1 MSGGSIVKRN
11 LSTIQQWLQAEG
23 QHIAAQQVTGVCIDS
38 RNVQAGDLFIPFR
51 GEQVNGHQYVKGA
64 IEKGAIAALWLK
76 DEPNP
81 PADIPLLFVED
92 SELALQQMAR
102 SYRSELTCTVI
113 GVTGSNGKTSTK
125 DLIAGVL
132 SPYRKVKKTEGNFN
146 NELGLPLTLLS
157 IEDDTEVAILEMGM
171 SGFGEIS
178 FLSTLAKPQFAVI
191 TNIGEAH
198 MQDLGSREG
207 IAKAKFEITDGLT
220 SGGMLLY
227 DGDEPLLQE
236 LVRQQPDFYSVS
248 FGYEQADLTAQHILS
263 TDKGSS
269 FTVTGKLEGQF
280 TIPVYGSHQVK
291 NALAAV
297 MIAKELGLSEKQIE
311 ESLSG
316 TLLTD
321 MRMQPMVGKNGS
333 LLIND
338 AYNAAPT
345 SMRAAFR
352 FIDETSVKE
361 DKWLV
366 LGDML
371 ELGTDER
378 HYHEGLAEDLKKM
391 NVKGIALFGSRMKWL
406 ADQLTDYPG
415 EVMWTANDTDLL
427 AEALR
432 PKLTEQ
438 TVVLFKG
445 SRGMK
450 LERIIA
456 MLTEEQ
462 L

>member
-1 MSGGSIVKRN
+1 MKRN
-11 LSTIQQWLQAEG
+11 LSMIQKWLQAEG
-23 QHIAAQQVTGVCIDS
+23 QHIAEQLVTGVSIDS

-51 GEQVNGHQYVKGA
+51 GEQVNGHQYVNGA
-64 IEKGAIAALWLK
+64 IEQGAVAALWLK

-102 SYRSELTCTVI
+102 SYRSELTCTII

-146 NELGLPLTLLS
+146 NELGLPLTLLAV
-157 IEDDTEVAILEMGM
+157 EDDTEVAILEMGM
-171 SGFGEIS
+171 SGYGEIS

-207 IAKAKFEITDGLT
+207 IAKAKFEIIDGLV
-220 SGGMLLY
+220 SGGVLLY
-227 DGDEPLLQE
+227 DGDEPLLNE
-236 LVRQQPDFYSVS
+236 LVHQQPSLRNVS
-248 FGYEQADLTAQHILS
+248 FGYEQADLTVQQIIS

-269 FTVTGKLEGQF
+269 FTVNGKLEGQF

-291 NALAAV
+291 NALAAI
-297 MIAKELGLSEKQIE
+297 MIAKELDLTEQQIE
-311 ESLSG
+311 ESLSE
-316 TLLTD
+316 TTLTD
-321 MRMQPMVGKNGS
+321 MRMQPIAGKNGS

-352 FIDETSVKE
+352 FIDETAVKQN
-361 DKWLV
+361 KWLV

-371 ELGTDER
+371 ELGTDEQR
-378 HYHEGLAEDLKKM
+378 YHEELADELKKM
-391 NVKGIALFGSRMKWL
+391 NVNGIALFGPRMKWL
-406 ADQLTDYPG
+406 SEQLKDYPG
-415 EVMWTANDTDLL
+415 DIMWTANDTELL
-427 AEALR
+427 ADALR
-432 PKLTEQ
+432 PKLSDQ

-450 LERIIA
+450 LERIIK
-456 MLTEEQ
+456 LLVEEK

>member
-1 MSGGSIVKRN
+1 MKRN
-11 LSTIQQWLQAEG
+11 LSMIQKWLQAEG
-23 QHIAAQQVTGVCIDS
+23 QHIAEQLVTGVSIDS

-51 GEQVNGHQYVKGA
+51 GEQVNGHQYVNGA
-64 IEKGAIAALWLK
+64 IEQGAVAALWLK

-102 SYRSELTCTVI
+102 SYRSELTCTIV

-146 NELGLPLTLLS
+146 NELGLPLTLLAV
-157 IEDDTEVAILEMGM
+157 EDDTEVAILEMGM
-171 SGFGEIS
+171 SGYGEIS
-178 FLSTLAKPQFAVI
+178 FLSRLAKPQFAVI

-207 IAKAKFEITDGLT
+207 IAKAKFEIIDGLV
-220 SGGMLLY
+220 SGGVLLY
-227 DGDEPLLQE
+227 DGDEPLLNE
-236 LVRQQPDFYSVS
+236 LVHQQPSLRNVS
-248 FGYEQADLTAQHILS
+248 FGYEQADLTVQQIIS

-269 FTVTGKLEGQF
+269 FTVNGKLEGQF

-291 NALAAV
+291 NALAAI
-297 MIAKELGLSEKQIE
+297 MIAKELDLTEQQIE
-311 ESLSG
+311 ESLSE
-316 TLLTD
+316 TTLTD
-321 MRMQPMVGKNGS
+321 MRMQPIAGKNGS

-352 FIDETSVKE
+352 FIDETAVKQN
-361 DKWLV
+361 KWLV

-371 ELGTDER
+371 ELGTDEQR
-378 HYHEGLAEDLKKM
+378 YHEELADELKKM
-391 NVKGIALFGSRMKWL
+391 NVNGIALFGPRMKWL
-406 ADQLTDYPG
+406 SEQLKDYPG
-415 EVMWTANDTDLL
+415 DIMWTANDTELL
-427 AEALR
+427 ADALR
-432 PKLTEQ
+432 PKLSDQ

-450 LERIIA
+450 LERIIK
-456 MLTEEQ
+456 LLVEEK

>member
-1 MSGGSIVKRN
+1 
-11 LSTIQQWLQAEG
+11 
-23 QHIAAQQVTGVCIDS
+23 
-38 RNVQAGDLFIPFR
+38 
-51 GEQVNGHQYVKGA
+51 
-64 IEKGAIAALWLK
+64 
-76 DEPNP
+76 
-81 PADIPLLFVED
+81 
-92 SELALQQMAR
+92 
-102 SYRSELTCTVI
+102 
-113 GVTGSNGKTSTK
+113 
-125 DLIAGVL
+125 
-132 SPYRKVKKTEGNFN
+132 
-146 NELGLPLTLLS
+146 
-157 IEDDTEVAILEMGM
+157 MGM

-291 NALAAV
+291 NALAAI

>member
-1 MSGGSIVKRN
+1 MKRN

-76 DEPNP
+76 DESNP

-291 NALAAV
+291 NALAAI

>member
-1 MSGGSIVKRN
+1 MKRN

-23 QHIAAQQVTGVCIDS
+23 QHIAEQQVTGVCIDS
-38 RNVQAGDLFIPFR
+38 RNVKAGDLFIPFR

-64 IEKGAIAALWLK
+64 IEQGAIASLWLK

-81 PADIPLLFVED
+81 PTGLPLLFVED

-102 SYRSELTCTVI
+102 SYRSELRCTVI

-125 DLIAGVL
+125 DLVAGVL

-157 IEDDTEVAILEMGM
+157 VEDDTEVAILEMGM

-178 FLSTLAKPQFAVI
+178 FLSTLAQPQFTVI

-207 IAKAKFEITDGLT
+207 IAKAKFEIIDGLV

-227 DGDEPLLQE
+227 DGDEPLLKE
-236 LVRQQPDFYSVS
+236 LVHQQSSLRSVS
-248 FGYEQADLTAQHILS
+248 FGYEQADLTAQQIIS
-263 TDKGSS
+263 TDKGSA

-291 NALAAV
+291 NALAAII
-297 MIAKELGLSEKQIE
+297 IANELGLTEKQIE
-311 ESLSG
+311 ESLSE
-316 TLLTD
+316 TTLTD
-321 MRMQPMVGKNGS
+321 MRMQPIAGKNGS

-352 FIDETSVKE
+352 FIDETSVKQN
-361 DKWLV
+361 KWLV

-371 ELGTDER
+371 ELGTDEQR
-378 HYHEGLAEDLKKM
+378 YHEELAEELITM
-391 NVKGIALFGSRMKWL
+391 NVSGIALFGPRMKWL
-406 ADQLTDYPG
+406 SNQLKDYPG
-415 EVMWTANDTDLL
+415 EVMWTANDTVLL
-427 AEALR
+427 ADALR
-432 PKLTEQ
+432 PKLTDQ

-450 LERIIA
+450 LERIIEILA
-456 MLTEEQ
+456 EEK

>member
-1 MSGGSIVKRN
+1 MKRN
-11 LSTIQQWLQAEG
+11 LSTIQKWLQAEG
-23 QHIAAQQVTGVCIDS
+23 QHIAEQLVTGVSIDS
-38 RNVQAGDLFIPFR
+38 RNVRAGDLFIPFR

-64 IEKGAIAALWLK
+64 IEQGAIAALWLK

-81 PADIPLLFVED
+81 PSDIPLLFVED

-146 NELGLPLTLLS
+146 NELGLPLTLLAV
-157 IEDDTEVAILEMGM
+157 EDDTEVAILEMGM
-171 SGFGEIS
+171 SGFGEIN

-207 IAKAKFEITDGLT
+207 IAKAKFEIIDGLV

-227 DGDEPLLQE
+227 DGDEPLLKG
-236 LVRQQPDFYSVS
+236 LVQQQPSLRSVS
-248 FGYEQADLTAQHILS
+248 FGYEQADLTAQQIIS

-291 NALAAV
+291 NALAAI
-297 MIAKELGLSEKQIE
+297 MIAKELDLTEQQIK
-311 ESLSG
+311 ESLSE
-316 TLLTD
+316 TTLTD
-321 MRMQPMVGKNGS
+321 MRMQPVAGKNGS

-352 FIDETSVKE
+352 FIDGTSVKQN
-361 DKWLV
+361 KWLV

-371 ELGTDER
+371 ELGTDEQR
-378 HYHEGLAEDLKKM
+378 YHEELADELKKM
-391 NVKGIALFGSRMKWL
+391 NVNGIALFGPRMKWL
-406 ADQLTDYPG
+406 SEQLKDYPG
-415 EVMWTANDTDLL
+415 DIMWTANDTVLL

-432 PKLTEQ
+432 PKLTAQ

-450 LERIIA
+450 LERIIE
-456 MLTEEQ
+456 MLTEEE

>member
-1 MSGGSIVKRN
+1 MKRN
-11 LSTIQQWLQAEG
+11 LSKIQQWLQAEG
-23 QHIAAQQVTGVCIDS
+23 QHIKEQQVMGVCIDS
-38 RNVQAGDLFIPFR
+38 RHVQAGDLFIPFR
-51 GEQVNGHQYVKGA
+51 GEQVNGHQYVSGA
-64 IEKGAIAALWLK
+64 IEQGAIAALWLK

-92 SELALQQMAR
+92 AELALQQMAR

-157 IEDDTEVAILEMGM
+157 VEDDTEVAILEMGM

-178 FLSTLAKPQFAVI
+178 FLSTLANPQFAVI

-207 IAKAKFEITDGLT
+207 IAKAKFEIVDGLA

-227 DGDEPLLQE
+227 DGDETLLLE
-236 LVRQQPDFYSVS
+236 LIKEQLDLRSVS
-248 FGYEQADLTAQHILS
+248 FGYEQADLTAQHITS

-269 FTVTGKLEGQF
+269 FTVSGQLEGQF

-291 NALAAV
+291 NALAAIG
-297 MIAKELGLSEKQIE
+297 IAKELGLTEQQIKK
-311 ESLSG
+311 SLSE
-316 TLLTD
+316 TSLTD
-321 MRMQPMVGKNGS
+321 MRMQPVAGKNGS

-361 DKWLV
+361 NKWLV

-371 ELGTDER
+371 ELGTDEQR
-378 HYHEGLAEDLKKM
+378 YHEGLANDLKKM
-391 NVKGIALFGSRMKWL
+391 DVKGIALFGPRMKWL
-406 ADQLTDYPG
+406 ADQLKEYPG
-415 EVMWTANDTDLL
+415 DVMWTANDTELL
-427 AEALR
+427 ADALL
-432 PKLTEQ
+432 PNLTDQ

-456 MLTEEQ
+456 MLTEDPS
-462 L
+462 

>member
-1 MSGGSIVKRN
+1 MKRN

-76 DEPNP
+76 DESNP

-207 IAKAKFEITDGLT
+207 IAKAKFEITNGLT

>member
-1 MSGGSIVKRN
+1 MKRN

>member
-1 MSGGSIVKRN
+1 MKRN
-11 LSTIQQWLQAEG
+11 LTTIQQWLQAEG
-23 QHIAAQQVTGVCIDS
+23 QHIAEQQVTGVCIDS
-38 RNVQAGDLFIPFR
+38 RKVQAGDLFIPFR

-64 IEKGAIAALWLK
+64 IEQGAIAALWLK

-81 PADIPLLFVED
+81 PTDLPLLFVED
-92 SELALQQMAR
+92 AELALQQMAR

-132 SPYRKVKKTEGNFN
+132 SPYLKVKKTEGNFN
-146 NELGLPLTLLS
+146 NELGLPLTLLAV
-157 IEDDTEVAILEMGM
+157 EDDTEVAILEMGM

-207 IAKAKFEITDGLT
+207 IAKAKFEIIDGLE
-220 SGGMLLY
+220 GNGMLLY
-227 DGDEPLLQE
+227 DGDEPLLKG
-236 LVRQQPDFYSVS
+236 LVYQKSNLRSVS
-248 FGYEQADLTAQHILS
+248 FGYEQADLIAQQIIS

-269 FTVTGKLEGQF
+269 FTITGKHEGQYA
-280 TIPVYGSHQVK
+280 IPVYGSHQVK
-291 NALAAV
+291 NALAAII
-297 MIAKELGLSEKQIE
+297 IAKELGLTEKQIE
-311 ESLSG
+311 ESLSE
-316 TLLTD
+316 TTLTD
-321 MRMQPMVGKNGS
+321 MRMQPITGKNGS

-352 FIDETSVKE
+352 FIDETSVKQN
-361 DKWLV
+361 KWLV

-371 ELGTDER
+371 ELGPDEQR
-378 HYHEGLAEDLKKM
+378 YHEELADELNKM
-391 NVKGIALFGSRMKWL
+391 NVNGIALFGPRMKWL
-406 ADQLTDYPG
+406 SEQLKDYRG
-415 EVMWTANDTDLL
+415 DIMWTANDMVLL

-432 PKLTEQ
+432 PKLTNQ

-450 LERIIA
+450 LERIIE
-456 MLTEEQ
+456 MLAEEE